1 MSVHDLFPEVRR
13 LPPGNPNT
21 VIGEQPEHRYAGR
34 YLIFWEVAFSIC
46 YNDNFRGRI
55 VGHLFMNIIKYALET
70 CPPPLYGVNC
80 SRFSALVMGTTQ
92 RTSESKKP
100 MEPLSIPPNCSIA
113 AQISEWPWPLPD
125 FSARQ
130 RYQP

>member
-1 MSVHDLFPEVRR
+1 MHKYLLFSEVRR
-13 LPPGNPNT
+13 LPPGDPNT

-80 SRFSALVMGTTQ
+80 SRFS
-92 RTSESKKP
+92 RTGNGNYPS
-100 MEPLSIPPNCSIA
+100 
-113 AQISEWPWPLPD
+113 D
-125 FSARQ
+125 FRIKETDGAVKHPAELLNSSANLGMAMATS
-130 RYQP
+130 